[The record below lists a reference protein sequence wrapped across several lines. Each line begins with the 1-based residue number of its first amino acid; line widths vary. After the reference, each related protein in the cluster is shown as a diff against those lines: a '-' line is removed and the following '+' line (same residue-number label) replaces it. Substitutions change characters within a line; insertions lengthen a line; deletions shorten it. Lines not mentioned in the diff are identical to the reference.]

1 MPGAMKHREEKCHH
15 QPICSMMVTPEVFG
29 VGERGNDPCPQVRN
43 VVEVAYRCKPT
54 KFRSNVKCPT
64 QTLGLDCIEI
74 QQPSSSSPSIATSPS
89 TSASIPHHKTN
100 NDEHEKERLSIYSA
114 TFASAI
120 GSHIYC
126 PDAVREIQSSTTMLD
141 GSIRHHD
148 PQSEDDMKCEKSF
161 ATKAVMKMCHG
172 RRKYCTQYR
181 G

>member
-43 VVEVAYRCKPT
+43 VVEVAYSCKPT

-126 PDAVREIQSSTTMLD
+126 PDTMREIQSSTTMLD
-141 GSIRHHD
+141 GSIRYHD
-148 PQSEDDMKCEKSF
+148 SQSDDGKKCINSY
-161 ATKAVMKMCHG
+161 ATEAVMRMCHG
-172 RRKYCTQYR
+172 KRKYYTRYSK
-181 G
+181 